1 MSRRAANLDLS
12 IRYDELEQQRVQLE
26 NNLQHT
32 DLSLHLSSSTND
44 CSDVEYPRHNSAHSP
59 PYSAFAS
66 FDHRSGDEFDAHE
79 QSRFQAWS
87 YHTADAE
94 EGVHTYAAETLSTA
108 AHHASALTISAG
120 LGGGRGGR
128 RDLSLSGA
136 EYDPER
142 PLQGIVAG
150 IAGRLKGFDANS
162 TKSRQITTSMVGYDP
177 LIVDDTAELDRVL
190 QSGHALPATTR
201 SARSSTSSS
210 SSSDTTEPLSPQPQF
225 ESRPRLSDA
234 LSHVAFSPKR
244 PRSAQAL
251 PSPRIAGLSLPTRS
265 PTPDR
270 SSLSR
275 HLPRS
280 SSPNALPTSTP
291 RFQRRTNQ
299 SLSYAQPSFSQS
311 PPQPEVNVH
320 PATPSLREREPS
332 SKFTSLARG
341 IAREIE
347 KEADAGWRNN
357 ARQDAT
363 PRAYHH
369 STVASKPKGQREPV
383 REMWNDKPDKSLCAE
398 TPFKQRVHLPDVTG
412 LTSAIV
418 SPAKVDVEFYGYDP
432 KETTEHEARL
442 LATLTVVQNKLT
454 HLEAENSVSR
464 RRVRELELE
473 LEACKKEVARER
485 TRILEQSA
493 MREENSSV
501 GLRGRRSQ
509 QEQQQ
514 QRKAQ
519 EEEADLA
526 GAEARYKAAV
536 EEKKALEA
544 LITTLRSHLSRLT
557 AELSDHKQLLLELR
571 SLRDSDA
578 RTLAEKSREVDRLR
592 QEVERLAGEVE
603 VLRGVVEEG
612 LKERRNLREQSVSQ
626 EHETR
631 TESEDVSGEVDHS
644 AAESSRQAA
653 HQQPGQPQQRIVVHE
668 PSFHEGDS
676 SDEESVAYSSRRSPT
691 PSPKRRPGVADRTM
705 RTDHATLAS
714 SQIPSLS
721 TSKPFLDTEEMSRI
735 TQEIEERRS
744 ERSASMR
751 SGSSD
756 QSRSRSRSQER
767 SRHWSLDQGRAS
779 RPPSPSM
786 AFDHDQSVLPQDP
799 RPEPGRP
806 LRVYDE
812 SRPTSPRVD
821 APQGQSRPAAPTPA
835 AALRDGKQKRRT
847 QTEPAAEP
855 ETPFPQIRGTRL
867 ERLFFSAPEHNAETC
882 TVCHRRRRRRPDVEQ
897 AASWL
902 NDRVRAQAGAEDE
915 DEGYAEGPDDC
926 AHERRESR
934 PQAAGNR
941 GQEDRVP
948 PQTVLARVLR
958 ELEDDFTHYKSIYV
972 ELADQY
978 KDMDPVSNVVKRNV
992 LADHLREVIDILE
1005 QKGNQIAS
1013 LYDLLTFKD
1022 KPIGDSAFPKGN
1034 TTRRVPTTGPA
1045 QARAQVRRYPSS

>member
-1 MSRRAANLDLS
+1 MSRRSSGFDFS
-12 IRYDELEQQRVQLE
+12 IHHDELEQQRVQLE
-26 NNLQHT
+26 HNLQHT
-32 DLSLHLSSSTND
+32 DLSLHLSSSPD
-44 CSDVEYPRHNSAHSP
+44 DYSDVEYPRHNSVHSP

-66 FDHRSGDEFDAHE
+66 FDHRSGDDFDPHE
-79 QSRFQAWS
+79 QSRIHAWS
-87 YHTADAE
+87 YRTVDAD
-94 EGVHTYAAETLSTA
+94 EGHNTYAAETLSTA

-142 PLQGIVAG
+142 PLHGIVAG

-162 TKSRQITTSMVGYDP
+162 TKSKQITASVVDFDP

-190 QSGHALPATTR
+190 QSGHAPPATIR
-201 SARSSTSSS
+201 SARSSASSS
-210 SSSDTTEPLSPQPQF
+210 SSSDTTEPLSPQPQY

-234 LSHVAFSPKR
+234 LSHVGFSPKR

-251 PSPRIAGLSLPTRS
+251 PSPRMAALAMPTRS

-270 SSLSR
+270 TSLSR

-280 SSPNALPTSTP
+280 SSPHALPASTP
-291 RFQRRTNQ
+291 RIQRRTNQ
-299 SLSYAQPSFSQS
+299 SLSYAQPSFSAG
-311 PPQPEVNVH
+311 PLEPEVNVH
-320 PATPSLREREPS
+320 PATPSVKERDQS
-332 SKFTSLARG
+332 SKFTNLARG
-341 IAREIE
+341 LAREIE
-347 KEADAGWRNN
+347 EEADAVLRGD

-363 PRAYHH
+363 PRAYQH
-369 STVASKPKGQREPV
+369 STIASKPRRQRSPPRE
-383 REMWNDKPDKSLCAE
+383 REMMNEKTERSVHPA

-412 LTSAIV
+412 LTSAIA

-432 KETTEHEARL
+432 KETTDHEARL
-442 LATLTVVQNKLT
+442 IATLSVVQNKLSQ
-454 HLEAENSVSR
+454 LEAENSVSR

-485 TRILEQSA
+485 TRILEHERSA
-493 MREENSSV
+493 MRDDIPPQDNA
-501 GLRGRRSQ
+501 RHKRAQ
-509 QEQQQ
+509 QQQRQ

-519 EEEADLA
+519 EDEAELA
-526 GAEARYKAAV
+526 AAEARYKSAV

-544 LITTLRSHLSRLT
+544 LITTLRAHLSRLT

-571 SLRDSDA
+571 TLRDSDA
-578 RTLAEKSREVDRLR
+578 RTLAEKSKEVDRLR
-592 QEVERLAGEVE
+592 QEVERLAGEVQ

-612 LKERRNLREQSVSQ
+612 LKERRSFREHSEGHDQ
-626 EHETR
+626 ETR
-631 TESEDVSGEVDHS
+631 TEDAELTSEEESS
-644 AAESSRQAA
+644 SAESTQQQEPRPQSR
-653 HQQPGQPQQRIVVHE
+653 QQRIVVSAPSAHE
-668 PSFHEGDS
+668 DDS
-676 SDEESVAYSSRRSPT
+676 EDEESVASSSRRSPT
-691 PSPKRRPGVADRTM
+691 PSPRRRPAVADRTM

-721 TSKPFLDTEEMSRI
+721 ASKPFLDSEEVSRI

-744 ERSASMR
+744 ERSASM
-751 SGSSD
+751 
-756 QSRSRSRSQER
+756 QSRSSEQSQSRSMSQEPSQSWSLNQGRRSRPASPSIAIDQDDSAVPR
-767 SRHWSLDQGRAS
+767 GPAAGSRPSSPRMDAPQAQS
-779 RPPSPSM
+779 RPP
-786 AFDHDQSVLPQDP
+786 
-799 RPEPGRP
+799 
-806 LRVYDE
+806 
-812 SRPTSPRVD
+812 
-821 APQGQSRPAAPTPA
+821 APTPA
-835 AALRDGKQKRRT
+835 AALRDGRQKRRT
-847 QTEPAAEP
+847 QTEPAVEP

-902 NDRVRAQAGAEDE
+902 RDREHARARREEVDEDE
-915 DEGYAEGPDDC
+915 DEGYAEGPEDIHD
-926 AHERRESR
+926 RRER
-934 PQAAGNR
+934 LARAERDR
-941 GQEDRVP
+941 GQDERVP

-1022 KPIGDSAFPKGN
+1022 KPVSESVVPDKAAP
-1034 TTRRVPTTGPA
+1034 RRVPSSGPG
-1045 QARAQVRRYPSS
+1045 QARVHVRRYPSS